1 MNHLTLTLGQLR
13 DSLAHRLTHIAPR
26 ILSRHFG
33 QSLSKLLALA
43 TQAIEAGVT
52 YRRHCHRVRTSMLL
66 QRLVSAPQTLFDIG
80 YRVLRLDLHTEQR
93 AGETIHTIVERGD
106 KYVEFVWGHFEFLS
120 VSNTFGRTKVQQ
132 RCVNFP
138 RKFRGRKLLS
148 TFVENF
154 RLTQK

>member
-13 DSLAHRLTHIAPR
+13 DSFAHRFAHIAPR

-33 QSLSKLLALA
+33 QSLSKFLALA

-52 YRRHCHRVRTSMLL
+52 YRRHSHRVRTSMLL
-66 QRLVSAPQTLFDIG
+66 QCLVSAPQTLFDIS

-93 AGETIHTIVERGD
+93 AGETIHTIVERSD

-132 RCVNFP
+132 RCVKFP

-148 TFVENF
+148 TFVE
-154 RLTQK
+154 